1 MPEHPFTPDRLDPL
15 IAAVQALEGTESEEQ
30 VVVHPPGRDRRH
42 GRFDLAHL
50 DDEYCVYLEWV
61 DKVPFEALGLP
72 LPEDHEIYDTHKR
85 NATIGFGD
93 LDAAG
98 VAELFR
104 QWAPLVFGDAPLVWS
119 ATAEDGG

>member
-1 MPEHPFTPDRLDPL
+1 MPEHPFTSDQLEPL
-15 IAAVQALEGTESEEQ
+15 IAALEELEGTESEEQ
-30 VVVHPPGRDRRH
+30 VVVHPPGRNRGN

-61 DKVPFEALGLP
+61 QDVPLEALELP
-72 LPEDHEIYDTHKR
+72 LPDDHEIYDTHQR

-98 VAELFR
+98 VAGLLTR
-104 QWAPLVFGDAPLVWS
+104 WAPLVFGDAPLVWS
-119 ATAEDGG
+119 ATAED